1 VTILATEGFRVKLSE
16 ALKAMLAPVGIEAS
30 IKSYT
35 WATYIARIRQDRDT
49 AGCIWSVFLS
59 RQVDPAY
66 VMDYLSG
73 RNIKAGGANYAQWN
87 NPRATEL
94 IENARATAVQEKRK
108 GMYLEAQRIAF
119 EETAVIPLYSSVGVD
134 MLHRRVEG
142 LQSIDALTGTLTSA
156 ESIWL
161 NA

>member
-1 VTILATEGFRVKLSE
+1 
-16 ALKAMLAPVGIEAS
+16 
-30 IKSYT
+30 
-35 WATYIARIRQDRDT
+35 
-49 AGCIWSVFLS
+49 
-59 RQVDPAY
+59 
-66 VMDYLSG
+66 MDYLSG

-119 EETAVIPLYSSVGVD
+119 AETAVIPLYSSVGVD
-134 MLHRRVEG
+134 MFHRRVEG